1 MDAIPEAPSFVE
13 LRDPADSR
21 FDAMIALY
29 EAAIPERER
38 KSKAAVRAMIASPVH
53 HVVIACRGDDVDGF
67 FLLYVGDT
75 IALLEY
81 LATEARLRGRGLGAH
96 LYAEA
101 RRAAGGRPLIVEVES
116 DREDCVDQPLRARRI
131 LFYRRLGCRRVAD
144 LDFILPLPGSGA
156 PPRLDLLVDQVPDD
170 HVERT
175 LFETRLGEIYSGVYG
190 CGADD
195 PRLHAMISSLQ
206 DPVRLT

>member
-1 MDAIPEAPSFVE
+1 MDAILEAPSFVE
-13 LRDPADSR
+13 IRDPGDSR

-38 KSKAAVRAMIASPVH
+38 KSIAAVRAMIASPKH
-53 HVVIACRGDDVDGF
+53 RVVIACRGGSVEGF
-67 FLLYVGDT
+67 FLLYVGAR

-96 LYAEA
+96 LYAQA
-101 RRAAGGRPLIVEVES
+101 RRAAGDRPLIVEVES
-116 DREDCVDQPLRARRI
+116 DREDCADRPLRARRI

-170 HVERT
+170 HVERAQ
-175 LFETRLGEIYSGVYG
+175 FETWLREMYDGVYG
-190 CGADD
+190 CQADD
-195 PRLHAMISSLQ
+195 PRLRKMISGLR